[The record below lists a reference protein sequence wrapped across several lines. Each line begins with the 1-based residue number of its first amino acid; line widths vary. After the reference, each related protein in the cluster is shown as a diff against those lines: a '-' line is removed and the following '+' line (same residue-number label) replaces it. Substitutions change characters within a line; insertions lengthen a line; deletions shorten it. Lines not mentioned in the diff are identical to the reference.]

1 MGRAGAFPAAAGAGG
16 GAVKVIDRYLAGRFG
31 AMFALVF
38 GTFLGLFVLIEFFEK
53 LRLLLKYEPEAWD
66 VVVLFAAKLPWI
78 AVQAAPMACLLAT
91 LVSLVLLSR
100 HGEITA
106 LRSSGLSL
114 ARLARPFLLG
124 GLAVAAVAAPTQEFL
139 APRGMAL
146 HNEVKH
152 VRIKGKPRN
161 TLVKRED
168 LWVRSGDR
176 LVHVARLAGDGTL
189 QGVSVA
195 RLAGGRLEERLD
207 APSARWDGEKWR
219 AAEAQLRVFGP
230 DGRFTTEV
238 LRDTALPID
247 VTPEDLTL
255 GRSRPDELSWW
266 ELRDRVRKRRAQ
278 GLDARNLEVGLWA
291 KTSMPFV
298 SVLMPLLAFP
308 FGIRGGGRK
317 GGVAVALV
325 WGVGLGF
332 AYWLVVGLGLS
343 LGKTGALPPPVAAW
357 AGNLVFAAVGV
368 GLLVRAERG
377 AN

>member
-1 MGRAGAFPAAAGAGG
+1 M
-16 GAVKVIDRYLAGRFG
+16 KVIDRYLAGRFG

-38 GTFLGLFVLIEFFEK
+38 GTFMGLFVLIEFFEK
-53 LRLLLKYEPEAWD
+53 LRFLLKYEPAAWD
-66 VVVLFAAKLPWI
+66 VVVLFASKLPWI

-106 LRSSGLSL
+106 LRSGGLSL
-114 ARLARPFLLG
+114 ARLVRPFLLG
-124 GLAVAAVAAPTQEFL
+124 GLAVAAVTVPTQEFL
-139 APRGMAL
+139 APRGMAV

-176 LVHVARLAGDGTL
+176 IVHVARIADDGTL
-189 QGVSVA
+189 RGVSVA
-195 RLAGGRLEERLD
+195 TMADGRLKERLD
-207 APSARWDGEKWR
+207 APSARWNGRTWQ
-219 AAEAQLRVFGP
+219 AAEAERRVFGP
-230 DGRFTTEV
+230 DGRLTTEV
-238 LRDTALPID
+238 LRDAALPIG
-247 VTPEDLTL
+247 VAPGDLAL
-255 GRSRPDELSWW
+255 GRTRPDELSWR
-266 ELRDRVRKRRAQ
+266 ELRERMRKRRAQ
-278 GLDARNLEVGLWA
+278 GLDTRNLEVGLWA
-291 KTSMPFV
+291 KTSLPFV

-317 GGVAVALV
+317 GGVAVAVV

-332 AYWLVVGLGLS
+332 AYWLVVGVGLS

-357 AGNLVFAAVGV
+357 AGNLVFTAVGA

-377 AN
+377 G